1 MSMKLEHI
9 GIAVTSIERHL
20 EVWRDIFGFVVGE
33 MTEVTGQKVK
43 VVMLDVGGVHVEL
56 IEPLGQDSPIHKF
69 IEKRGEGLHHLSFE
83 VKDLKEMIE
92 ELKKR
97 GVRMIDDVPRSGA
110 HGSVVTFVHPSSTGG
125 VLIELS
131 QEGAV
136 EQEV

>member
-9 GIAVTSIERHL
+9 GVAVASIERHL
-20 EVWRDIFGFVVGE
+20 KVWRDIFGFVVGK
-33 MTEVTGQKVK
+33 MTEVAGQKVK

-56 IEPLGQDSPIHKF
+56 IEPLSQDSTIQKF

-83 VKDLKEMIE
+83 VDDLHKMIE

-97 GVRMIDDVPRSGA
+97 GVRMIDDVPRIGA
-110 HGSVVTFVHPSSTGG
+110 HGSVIAFVHPSSTGG

-131 QEGAV
+131 QEGVV